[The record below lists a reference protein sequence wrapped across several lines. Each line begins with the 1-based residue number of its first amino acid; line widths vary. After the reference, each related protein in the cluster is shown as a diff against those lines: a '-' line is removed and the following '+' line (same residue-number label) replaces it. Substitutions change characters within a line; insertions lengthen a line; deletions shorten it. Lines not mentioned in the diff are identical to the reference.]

1 MQINFSMRKIPWL
14 KFERYATP
22 YNHDMLSRGVHWRS
36 QLHTVM
42 FIVLIDLISHY
53 FDMIGEFGDQG
64 GKVETDTL

>member
-1 MQINFSMRKIPWL
+1 
-14 KFERYATP
+14 
-22 YNHDMLSRGVHWRS
+22 MLSRGVHWRS

-53 FDMIGEFGDQG
+53 FDMIGEFGVQG